1 MIASSSRRWVALL
14 ALLVPSSAWA
24 DPPPAPASP
33 PTEAQIQAA
42 RSLFHEAR
50 ELHRAG
56 KLDEAL
62 EKAMAAYRA
71 APTPVTAMEAGT
83 LLVDLGHLVEARD
96 LLRSVP
102 SLPVSP
108 RESDKGRDARQQAAA
123 LAGSLDGRIPKI
135 ALAARPA
142 NATVLLDGKPSSLDA
157 GAWQGVDPG
166 AHALV
171 VLVEGKPCTTI
182 NVTLAESEERTIDL
196 HDATGACVHDR
207 VAEAAPAPAPSSP
220 PPAAPIASAPPAAAS
235 APAPVAPPG
244 SVTSDNPMRW
254 VGLAVAGAGVVAI
267 GVGGGLA
274 LGAKSQYD
282 SVAGQCPAQGCTQSG
297 YDTRNDARSRAD
309 VATVVIVAGA
319 AVAAGGVALWLLE
332 PSQRAAVG
340 IGPGT
345 VNVAGSW

>member
-1 MIASSSRRWVALL
+1 MIASSNCPSAWAAWVALA
-14 ALLVPSSAWA
+14 ALLVPSMAWA
-24 DPPPAPASP
+24 DPPTSP
-33 PTEAQIQAA
+33 PTEAQVQAA

-62 EKAMAAYRA
+62 DKALAAYHT

-123 LAGSLDGRIPKI
+123 LAASLDARIPKLS
-135 ALAARPA
+135 LAARPST
-142 NATVLLDGKPSSLDA
+142 ATILLDGKPASFDS

-171 VLVEGKPCTTI
+171 VLVDGKPCTTI

-196 HDATGACVHDR
+196 RDVTSACPHDR
-207 VAEAAPAPAPSSP
+207 AAEVAPAPSP
-220 PPAAPIASAPPAAAS
+220 PPAAP
-235 APAPVAPPG
+235 VAPPP
-244 SVTSDNPMRW
+244 STVVTPPPPAPSASSAGGDNPMRW
-254 VGLAVAGAGVVAI
+254 VGLAIAGAGIVGV

-282 SVAGQCPAQGCTQSG
+282 SVAAQCPAQGCTQAG

-309 VATVVIVAGA
+309 VATVVMVVGA
-319 AVAAGGVALWLLE
+319 AVAAGGVVLWLLE
-332 PSQRAAVG
+332 PSQRMSVG

-345 VNVAGSW
+345 VGARALW

>member
-1 MIASSSRRWVALL
+1 V
-14 ALLVPSSAWA
+14 
-24 DPPPAPASP
+24 
-33 PTEAQIQAA
+33 QAA

-62 EKAMAAYRA
+62 EKALAAYHT

-108 RESDKGRDARQQAAA
+108 RESEKGREARQQAVA
-123 LAGSLDGRIPKI
+123 LAASLDGRIPKLS
-135 ALAARPA
+135 LAARPPT
-142 NATVLLDGKPSSLDA
+142 ATILLDGKPANLDA

-171 VLVEGKPCTTI
+171 VLVDGKPCTTV

-196 HDATGACVHDR
+196 RDATSTCVHDR
-207 VAEAAPAPAPSSP
+207 TTEVAPAPSPS
-220 PPAAPIASAPPAAAS
+220 
-235 APAPVAPPG
+235 PVAPPATAPPAVVPQPVPVVPAS
-244 SVTSDNPMRW
+244 SVGSDNPMRW
-254 VGLAVAGAGVVAI
+254 IGLAIAGAGVVAI

-282 SVAGQCPAQGCTQSG
+282 SVANQCPAQGCSQAG

-309 VATVVIVAGA
+309 VATVVMVVGA
-319 AVAAGGVALWLLE
+319 AVAAGGVVLWLLE
-332 PSQRAAVG
+332 PSQRTPSVPGVG

-345 VNVAGSW
+345 IRVRASW